1 MALTDKLV
9 AIADAIRAKGGTTGT
24 MTLDQMPGKITAL
37 SSKVAIE
44 WHQCPEAVRNYLAN
58 VTYDLSD

>member
-1 MALTDKLV
+1 MAVTEKLT

-37 SSKVAIE
+37 PSKVAVE
-44 WHQCPEAVRNYLAN
+44 WHQCP
-58 VTYDLSD
+58 